1 MKKRF
6 LTKEPLRW
14 FLLLWIAMA
23 VTGTLLGSNVGYS
36 LSIGGGVPQTIRSG
50 VYLVALSPSSADSM
64 NSPSLTKHLQS
75 GVFIEP
81 TLPLSS
87 TLIFLL
93 LVAVYSFLLWGGL
106 SGWVQPRFF
115 WLYFLFQGLFV
126 LAIQWV
132 GEQPNLALNFYLVL
146 TLCAVALFKR
156 AIPALLIGTSY
167 LLLFFVSLSIDIPY
181 GVPPG
186 MHLAALWLSF
196 WSFSD
201 LTTIVFFVLGYLIL
215 YMQQSSS
222 RIQLEQAHLELQGAH
237 SRLAASSRQI
247 ETLTLLTE
255 RQRIAR
261 ELHDTLA
268 QGIAGMIMQLEVTS
282 AQMHRKNYLQ
292 AQQVLNQA
300 LSYARTTLQDARHA
314 ITDLRSRTPRVDQFV
329 SSVQEEIAHFFQTTG
344 IVCHAH
350 LDDLIHT
357 PAHAC
362 EHVLRVIGEGLSNV
376 ARHAQARQVSVEA
389 KVVEKWLWII
399 VHDDG
404 QGFDPAN
411 PTLYTGHY
419 GLLGL
424 QERANLVKG
433 TLSVSSAVGKG
444 TTLEFRIPLTI
455 SGNPVPPHTEAS
467 HPSSSIEERTYA

>member
-14 FLLLWIAMA
+14 FLLLWVAMA
-23 VTGTLLGSNVGYS
+23 VTGSLLGSNVQDGRA
-36 LSIGGGVPQTIRSG
+36 LGGSERQTISSG
-50 VYLVALSPSSADSM
+50 VYVVALPPSPAGSRNSS
-64 NSPSLTKHLQS
+64 PLTQLQS
-75 GVFIEP
+75 GFFMKP

-93 LVAVYSFLLWGGL
+93 LVALYSFLLWRGL
-106 SGWVQPRFF
+106 SGRVQPRFF
-115 WLYFLFQGLFV
+115 WLYFVFQGLFV
-126 LAIQWV
+126 LAMQWV
-132 GEQPNLALNFYLVL
+132 VKEPNLALNFYLGL
-146 TLCAVALFKR
+146 TLCAVAMFKR
-156 AIPALLIGTSY
+156 AVPVLLIGTSY
-167 LLLFFVSLSIDIPY
+167 LLLFFVSLSINLPYSIPLE
-181 GVPPG
+181 
-186 MHLAALWLSF
+186 MHLTALWLSF

-201 LTTIVFFVLGYLIL
+201 VTTIVFFVLGYLLL
-215 YMQQSSS
+215 YVQQSSAQ
-222 RIQLEQAHLELQGAH
+222 RELEQAHLELQGAH

-282 AQMHRKNYLQ
+282 AQMQRKNYPQ
-292 AQQVLNQA
+292 AQQVLSQA

-314 ITDLRSRTPRVDQFV
+314 ITDLRSKTPRVDQLV
-329 SSVQEEIAHFFQTTG
+329 ASVQEEIAHFLQTTG

-357 PAHAC
+357 PAHTC
-362 EHVLRVIGEGLSNV
+362 EHVQRVISEGLSNV

-389 KVVEKWLWII
+389 RVVERWLS
-399 VHDDG
+399 VTVQDDG
-404 QGFDPAN
+404 QSFDPDNQA
-411 PTLYTGHY
+411 LYTGHY

-424 QERANLVKG
+424 QERATLVEG
-433 TLSVSSAVGKG
+433 TLSVSSSDGKG
-444 TTLEFRIPLTI
+444 TTLEFRLPLAI
-455 SGNPVPPHTEAS
+455 SGNPVPS
-467 HPSSSIEERTYA
+467 HKQVHHSSSSVEEQTYA